1 MLQLK
6 NIRKAYK
13 TDDFTQVA
21 LDDVSVAFRDS
32 EFVAIL
38 GPSGSGKTTMLN
50 VLGGLDRADSGEIVI
65 NGVSTKDYSS
75 KDWDTYRNHR
85 VGFVFQSYNL
95 IPHQTVLSNVE
106 LALTLAGVGRAER
119 RRRATEALAAVGLAD
134 HVRKRPAQLSGGQMQ
149 RVAIARALV
158 NDPDIV
164 LADEPTG
171 ALDTDTGI
179 QVMNILRDVARDRL
193 VVMVTHNPELAESY
207 ATRIVRVRDG
217 RIVDD
222 SDPILAGEP
231 EAASFSPAGG
241 AAQAP
246 LSAGRTGEKDK
257 GGRASMGF
265 LTALSLSFNNLM
277 TKKGRTFMTAFAG
290 SIGIIGIAA
299 ILALSNGVNHY
310 IARTEEGALSSY
322 PLTITKSSFDFSKLM
337 GYGMSD
343 SGTGTSKG
351 NGARRAKGSDDIP
364 QRAIVTDMFA
374 QVKSNDLGSFKNYL
388 DAHRKKVVHYA
399 NAVEYDYDVTPQI
412 YMADTSKGVTR
423 LNPSSVAS
431 TLQGGV
437 MGSALTG
444 GSSSTGT
451 FTQLVGDERL
461 LRSNMSLV
469 RGAWPK
475 AADEAVLVLNR
486 RGEVSDY
493 TLYGIGFY
501 DPQSMQKMTDEAL
514 GGQKVEVSRKDR
526 RDFTYDDA
534 LGMTFAVVPS
544 ANLYQRND
552 AQGTWTDMS
561 EDEAYM
567 RRQVQDGIKLK
578 IVGVIRPKGD
588 AQSGLVKEGVAYT
601 PALTQELM
609 RRAASSQIVREQQ
622 ARRDVDVFTGKT
634 FEELRQS
641 QESFDM
647 RKMFTV
653 DQDALKRAFTI
664 DTSAVTAAAGGLD
677 SSALDPS
684 GVSLDQAG
692 FDPSAMTLDTSAL
705 DNVLSA
711 DTVQGI
717 LRGVEPFSAYAEKN
731 GLTLTDEQNQA
742 VDKASTALVTGYLTW
757 RQGVAEGADSSWDA
771 YSQTPEAQ
779 SVLSQLRA
787 DLGDDA
793 FASASA
799 LYRQYMGYVGDYVKG
814 QVDALVQQAAQVM
827 ATQLASQMSQQV
839 SAATQSLGTQLSAA
853 ISQQVAGRM
862 AALSGAL
869 QNGFSV
875 DPEAFASAI
884 HLNMTAD
891 DLRSLL
897 NNYASAGKL
906 TYDSNMQKLGFA
918 DASSPESISIY
929 PKDFAA
935 KESLLKVIDEYNDA
949 KAAKGQDGQK
959 IQYSDVAGSLM
970 SSVTDIVS
978 MISMVLIAFVSISLV
993 VSSIMIGII
1002 TYISVLERKKEIGV
1016 LRVMGASKLNVAN
1029 VFNAETVIEGL
1040 IAGVL
1045 AIAVV
1050 LIVQVPVNYAVLA
1063 WKGIPDIMM
1072 LPWTGALALI
1082 GISVLLTFLGGLV
1095 PSTKASRNDPVESLR
1110 SE

>member
-193 VVMVTHNPELAESY
+193 VVMVTHNPDLAESY

-231 EAASFSPAGG
+231 EAASFSPAGD

-374 QVKSNDLGSFKNYL
+374 QVKSNDLGSFKKYL
-388 DAHRKKVVHYA
+388 DAHRKKVARCA

-431 TLQGGV
+431 TMQGGV

-451 FTQLVGDERL
+451 FTQLVSDERL

-486 RGEVSDY
+486 KGEVSDY

-677 SSALDPS
+677 SSALDLS

-717 LRGVEPFSAYAEKN
+717 LRGIEPFSAYAEKN

-779 SVLSQLRA
+779 GVLSQLRA

-799 LYRQYMGYVGDYVKG
+799 LYQQYMGYVGDYVKG

-897 NNYASAGKL
+897 NNYASADKL

-970 SSVTDIVS
+970 SSVTDIVN

-1016 LRVMGASKLNVAN
+1016 LRAMGASKLNVAN

-1050 LIVQVPVNYAVLA
+1050 LIVQVPVNHAVLA

-1082 GISVLLTFLGGLV
+1082 GISVLLTFLGGLI

>member
-21 LDDVSVAFRDS
+21 LDDVSVTFRDS

-50 VLGGLDRADSGEIVI
+50 ILGGLDHADSGEIVI

-222 SDPILAGEP
+222 SDPILADEP
-231 EAASFSPAGG
+231 ESASFSPAGD

-246 LSAGRTGEKDK
+246 LPAGRTGEKDK

-374 QVKSNDLGSFKNYL
+374 QVKSNDLGSFKTYL
-388 DAHRKKVVHYA
+388 DAHRKKVGRYA

-444 GSSSTGT
+444 KSSSSGT
-451 FTQLVGDERL
+451 FTQLVSDERL

-469 RGAWPK
+469 RGTWPK

-486 RGEVSDY
+486 KGEVSDY

-501 DPQSMQKMTDEAL
+501 DPQSMQRMTDAAL

-534 LGMTFAVVPS
+534 LGMTFSVVPS

-567 RRQVQDGIKLK
+567 RQQVQSGIKLR

-622 ARRDVDVFTGKT
+622 ARRDVDVFTGKA

-677 SSALDPS
+677 SSALDLS
-684 GVSLDQAG
+684 GISLDQAG

-717 LRGVEPFSAYAEKN
+717 LRGIEPFSAYAEKN

-779 SVLSQLRA
+779 AVLAQLKA

-799 LYRQYMGYVGDYVKG
+799 LYQQYMGYVSDYVKG
-814 QVDALVQQAAQVM
+814 QVDVLVQQAAQVM

-875 DPEAFASAI
+875 DPQAFASAI
-884 HLNMTAD
+884 YLNMTAD

-918 DASSPESISIY
+918 EASSPESISIY

-970 SSVTDIVS
+970 SSVTDIVN

-1016 LRVMGASKLNVAN
+1016 LRAMGASKLNVAN

-1050 LIVQVPVNYAVLA
+1050 LIVQVPVNHAVLA

-1072 LPWTGALALI
+1072 LPWTSALALI
-1082 GISVLLTFLGGLV
+1082 GISVLLTFLGGLI

>member
-21 LDDVSVAFRDS
+21 LDDVSVTFRDS

-50 VLGGLDRADSGEIVI
+50 ILGGLDHADSGEIVI
-65 NGVSTKDYSS
+65 NGVSTRDYSS

-222 SDPILAGEP
+222 SDPIRDGEP
-231 EAASFSPAGG
+231 EAASFSPAGD

-343 SGTGTSKG
+343 SGTGASSGKAS
-351 NGARRAKGSDDIP
+351 GAKRAKGSDDIP

-374 QVKSNDLGSFKNYL
+374 QVKSNDLGSFKTYL
-388 DAHRKKVVHYA
+388 DAHRKKVGRYA

-412 YMADTSKGVTR
+412 YMTDTSKGVTR

-444 GSSSTGT
+444 KSSSSGT
-451 FTQLVGDERL
+451 FTQLVSDERL

-469 RGAWPK
+469 RGTWPK

-486 RGEVSDY
+486 KGEVSDY

-501 DPQSMQKMTDEAL
+501 DPQSMQKMTDAAL

-534 LGMTFAVVPS
+534 LGMTFSVVPS
-544 ANLYQRND
+544 ANLYQKND

-567 RRQVQDGIKLK
+567 RQQVQNGIKLR

-634 FEELRQS
+634 FEELQQS

-677 SSALDPS
+677 SSALDLS
-684 GVSLDQAG
+684 GISLDQAG

-711 DTVQGI
+711 DTVEGI
-717 LRGVEPFSAYAEKN
+717 LKGIEPFSAYAEKN

-757 RQGVAEGADSSWDA
+757 RQGVAEGADSSWGR
-771 YSQTPEAQ
+771 TPRRRRPRPCFAAEGRPWRRRVRKRERAVPAVHGLRKRLRQ
-779 SVLSQLRA
+779 RPGGRPGAAGGAGHGHTAREPDVPAGERRDPKPGHAALRRHIAAGRRQDGRAFRRAAERVLRRPTGVRERHPPEHDGGRPALAFEQLRERGQA
-787 DLGDDA
+787 
-793 FASASA
+793 
-799 LYRQYMGYVGDYVKG
+799 YVRLEHAEARLRGGVEPGVHQHLPEGLRG
-814 QVDALVQQAAQVM
+814 QGVAAQGDRRV
-827 ATQLASQMSQQV
+827 QRREGRQ
-839 SAATQSLGTQLSAA
+839 G
-853 ISQQVAGRM
+853 AGRPEDPVLRRRGL
-862 AALSGAL
+862 AHELRHGHREHDLDGAHRVRVHLARGELHHDRHHHVHIGVGAQEGDWRPARHGRLEAERRERL
-869 QNGFSV
+869 QRG
-875 DPEAFASAI
+875 DRDRGPHRGRARHRGGA
-884 HLNMTAD
+884 H
-891 DLRSLL
+891 R
-897 NNYASAGKL
+897 
-906 TYDSNMQKLGFA
+906 
-918 DASSPESISIY
+918 
-929 PKDFAA
+929 
-935 KESLLKVIDEYNDA
+935 
-949 KAAKGQDGQK
+949 
-959 IQYSDVAGSLM
+959 AGSREPRG
-970 SSVTDIVS
+970 
-978 MISMVLIAFVSISLV
+978 A
-993 VSSIMIGII
+993 
-1002 TYISVLERKKEIGV
+1002 
-1016 LRVMGASKLNVAN
+1016 RV
-1029 VFNAETVIEGL
+1029 EGH
-1040 IAGVL
+1040 
-1045 AIAVV
+1045 
-1050 LIVQVPVNYAVLA
+1050 P
-1063 WKGIPDIMM
+1063 
-1072 LPWTGALALI
+1072 
-1082 GISVLLTFLGGLV
+1082 
-1095 PSTKASRNDPVESLR
+1095 
-1110 SE
+1110 